1 MKKYITIIGLAIA
14 GVINA
19 QDAATNDVP
28 VVAPLPQIVVETK
41 TIVSTNTITR
51 VTPITLTDEQ
61 FAGIITMVQGAGISA
76 NVPITTENLRGVMVR
91 KNPVGGWIVNIQ
103 VKQ

>member
-1 MKKYITIIGLAIA
+1 MKKYIAIIGLAIA
-14 GVINA
+14 GVIHA
-19 QDAATNDVP
+19 QDAVTNDVS

-61 FAGIITMVQGAGISA
+61 FAGIITMVQNSGISA
-76 NVPITTENLRGVMVR
+76 NVPITTENLRAVIVR
-91 KNPVGGWIVNIQ
+91 KQPTGGWIVNIQ

>member
-19 QDAATNDVP
+19 QDAT
-28 VVAPLPQIVVETK
+28 LPQIVVETK
-41 TIVSTNTITR
+41 TIVSTNTVTR

-61 FAGIITMVQGAGISA
+61 FAGIIAMVQGAGISA
-76 NVPITTENLRGVMVR
+76 NVPITTENLRAVTVR
-91 KNPVGGWIVNIQ
+91 KQPTGGWIINIS
-103 VKQ
+103 VK

>member
-19 QDAATNDVP
+19 QDAT
-28 VVAPLPQIVVETK
+28 LPQIVVET
-41 TIVSTNTITR
+41 TTFVSTNTVTR

-61 FAGIITMVQGAGISA
+61 FASIIAMVQGAGISA
-76 NVPITTENLRGVMVR
+76 NVPITTNNLRAVTVR
-91 KNPVGGWIVNIQ
+91 KNPVGGWIINIQ